1 MSANEKNDMREA
13 GSLNPLQIF
22 LNIFKRNDM
31 ESVVKN
37 TGWLVLDK
45 IFRLVVGLFVNVW
58 IARYLGPA
66 QFGILSYAL
75 SFAAIIGAIAP
86 LGLDSIVVRE
96 LVKDAGRK
104 EYLLGTTLVLR
115 FTSGIFVMLIA
126 TSIYLFNTSVDGQT
140 LTLILIISAGYL
152 FQAFDAIDYWF
163 QSKVKSK
170 FTVIAKD
177 SAFFIISLLKVIALI
192 ANAPLIAFA
201 ILATVEIMLGSIALW
216 IAYRYDGFK
225 LRTWKYNLHYTRVL
239 LKDSFP
245 LAIASIAIAIYMRID
260 QVILGSLLG
269 SSAVGI
275 YSAAVRLVEIWY
287 FIPTSFTISIFPMIV
302 EAKKNNMKLYHRRLQ
317 QLYDIMSFISILLA
331 IGVTIFSKEII
342 LLFYG
347 VKYIESA
354 YILSI
359 YVWTGVA
366 VFLGVA
372 SSQYLMAENR
382 TSISLYRTL
391 LGMCVNVAANIIL
404 IPRIGIIGSGIAAL
418 LAQLTATFSI
428 ILFPSTRS
436 QFSMMIKSLFI
447 FRFYIYF
454 RTRSNA

>member
-1 MSANEKNDMREA
+1 LLNDDKTMKEVEN
-13 GSLNPLQIF
+13 LNPLQIF
-22 LNIFKRNDM
+22 LNIFKRNDI

-37 TGWLVLDK
+37 TVWLMFDK

-96 LVKDAGRK
+96 LVKDASRK
-104 EYLLGTTLVLR
+104 EYLLGTTLGLR
-115 FTSGIFVMLIA
+115 LLSGMIVMLIA
-126 TSIYLFNTSVDGQT
+126 LTFYLFNTSLDVQT
-140 LTLILIISAGYL
+140 LMLILIISAGYF

-163 QSKVKSK
+163 QSKIKSK

-177 SAFFIISLLKVIALI
+177 AAFFIVSVLKVIALLAQASLMI
-192 ANAPLIAFA
+192 FA
-201 ILATVEIMLGSIALW
+201 VLATIEIMLGSVALW
-216 IAYRYDGFK
+216 VAYRYDGFK
-225 LRTWKYNLHYTRVL
+225 VRSWKFNLQYTRLL

-245 LAIASIAIAIYMRID
+245 LAIASIAIAVYMRID

-269 SSAVGI
+269 SSAVGV

-287 FIPTSFTISIFPMIV
+287 FIPTSFTISVLPMIV
-302 EAKKNNMKLYHRRLQ
+302 EAKKNNVQLYYRRLQ
-317 QLYDIMSFISILLA
+317 QLYDIMSFISIILA
-331 IGVTIFSKEII
+331 IGVTIFSKDII
-342 LLFYG
+342 LFFYG

-391 LGMCVNVAANIIL
+391 LGMCVNIAANFIL

-436 QFSMMIKSLFI
+436 QFIMMIKSLFI